1 MRFGVNAGIRS
12 AYRYSR
18 GAARNP
24 SVTKQANR
32 AFQYMGTPSLRG
44 AFGGRNISAAKQVRS
59 GQRRAAVIG
68 TALGVNA
75 MIGPKGSR
83 GSSGSTGQ
91 VRPRS
96 TGGYA

>member
-1 MRFGVNAGIRS
+1 MRFGINSGIK
-12 AYRYSR
+12 
-18 GAARNP
+18 AARNFNSSAAR
-24 SVTKQANR
+24 SVAKKHSSL
-32 AFQYMGTPSLRG
+32 AFQALGTPSIRG
-44 AFGGRNISAAKQVRS
+44 IRGGRNISARRQVRS

>member
-1 MRFGVNAGIRS
+1 MRYGVSSGIK
-12 AYRYSR
+12 
-18 GAARNP
+18 AARAFGKRPAVASRSN
-24 SVTKQANR
+24 KM
-32 AFQYMGTPSLRG
+32 FQYMGTPSIRGLR
-44 AFGGRNISAAKQVRS
+44 GGRNISAAQQVRS
-59 GQRRAAVIG
+59 GKRRAAVIG
-68 TALGVNA
+68 SALGVNA

>member
-1 MRFGVNAGIRS
+1 MRFGISSGIKAAKGLDRS
-12 AYRYSR
+12 ALRTATTA
-18 GAARNP
+18 GA
-24 SVTKQANR
+24 SK
-32 AFQYMGTPSLRG
+32 AFQYIGTPSIRG
-44 AFGGRNISAAKQVRS
+44 IRGGRNISAAQQIRS
-59 GQRRAAVIG
+59 GKRRTAVIG
-68 TALGVNA
+68 TALGMNA